1 MFIGRYYHT
10 LEANGR
16 VSLPKTFREQAEDWI
31 VTRGLDGGLF
41 VFKESDFAS
50 RLRELNERT
59 FTMKSNRDFI
69 RLMTNEAQKVTADA
83 NGRVQLPEYLISFAQ
98 LDKNLVVVGS
108 YGWIEI
114 WNRDLYHDYLHRL
127 EDQAETI
134 AESLTQ
140 PSESNHG

>member
-1 MFIGRYYHT
+1 MFIGRYYYT

-16 VSLPKTFREQAEDWI
+16 VSLPKTFRDQAGDWI

-41 VFKESDFAS
+41 VFTQEDFGD

-69 RLMTNEAQKVTADA
+69 RLMTNEAIQVTADA
-83 NGRVQLPEYLISFAQ
+83 NGRVQLPEYLITFAG
-98 LDKNLVVVGS
+98 LEKNLVIVGS

-114 WNRDLYHDYLHRL
+114 WNRDTYHDYLTTL
-127 EDQAETI
+127 EDQAEEI
-134 AESLTQ
+134 SESLT
-140 PSESNHG
+140 HTHD